1 MTQDDTIQI
10 AERLAVGDTCRNIA
24 KDHNTSPCT
33 VSRLGR
39 DPEIKKLIDQ
49 IREDHF
55 RDNLQKAKDNFS
67 HFIRECTN
75 TDNNSIRYLGF
86 KASELTLQSAGVL
99 TSPNPSVYV
108 QNIYNDHSTT
118 IISPVIQE
126 LLQSQAKQMEA
137 VAAEYEVIES
147 NGDNDS
153 VNASHGDNGIHTM
166 QDAVQAPTTHSQSEA
181 DNSPTDMYPLGG
193 NVS

>member
-1 MTQDDTIQI
+1 MTHNDSIEI
-10 AERLAVGDTCRNIA
+10 AEQLALGNSTRHIA
-24 KDHNTSPCT
+24 ENTGVSQST
-33 VSRLGR
+33 VSRLNR
-39 DPEIKKLIDQ
+39 DPEIKKLIDE
-49 IREDHF
+49 IRESHF

-118 IISPVIQE
+118 IISPVIKE

-147 NGDNDS
+147 NDSSLDNA
-153 VNASHGDNGIHTM
+153 VHGIESMPDGI
-166 QDAVQAPTTHSQSEA
+166 QSPYTHSDNLTNSGNGEA
-181 DNSPTDMYPLGG
+181 NQ
-193 NVS
+193 